1 MAQEPVRPGAPSHRP
16 VGGDGA
22 AVTPQAASEAAEV
35 RLHEGVIFVL
45 VQPQHPGNVGAVARA
60 MKNMGLRRLV
70 IVDPPPSFD
79 MERARWMAPG
89 AADLLADMR
98 IVATLDE
105 ALDGVHRVVAT
116 TARHRSDGQPVHEPA
131 GFATSVFDAPSDHVT
146 AVLFGREDDGLSRA
160 STLRCE
166 SLLRIATDHH
176 ASLNLGQA
184 ALLVGHHLFE
194 EARRR
199 GLRFEGRLVGGRRPP
214 RATRSLTPGVRR
226 ATVTEIEPAVEELV
240 TLLNRVGFTKANGPE
255 RVGVT
260 VRELLQRSGV
270 SERQIAAV
278 RGMVGR
284 IQYALDHP
292 EVDWQ
297 ASRADNARRST

>member
-1 MAQEPVRPGAPSHRP
+1 MDSPPEHEALH
-16 VGGDGA
+16 
-22 AVTPQAASEAAEV
+22 EAAEA
-35 RLHEGVIFVL
+35 RLQQGVVFVL

-89 AADLLADMR
+89 AADVLAAMR

-105 ALDGVHRVVAT
+105 ALEGVHRAVAT
-116 TARHRSDGQPVHEPA
+116 TARHRSDGQPVHEPP
-131 GFATSVFDAPSDHVT
+131 GFATSVFDTPHDHVT
-146 AVLFGREDDGLSRA
+146 AVLFGREDDGLHRA
-160 STLRCE
+160 QTLRCE

-176 ASLNLGQA
+176 ASLNLAQA
-184 ALLVGHHLFE
+184 SLLVGHHLFE

-199 GLRFEGRLVGGRRPP
+199 GLQPDGRLVGGRRAPK
-214 RATRSLTPGVRR
+214 ATRSLTPGARGVRR
-226 ATVTEIEPAVEELV
+226 ATVGEIEPAIEELV

-255 RVGVT
+255 RTGVT
-260 VRELLQRSGV
+260 LRELLQRSGI
-270 SERQIAAV
+270 SDRQVAAV

-284 IQYALDHP
+284 IEYALAHP
-292 EVDWQ
+292 EVDWA
-297 ASRADNARRST
+297 ASRAENEANRRSRDG